1 MHAPDVARAV
11 EAAASTAS
19 ELGLTVD
26 HAIVLNN
33 SNKLTVQ
40 LVPCDVVARVAH
52 VGQEALQFEIDV
64 AQRLAAAGSPVA
76 APEPRVEPRAYLR
89 DGFVLTLWTHYEPI
103 APRQLVSSFEYATA
117 LAQLHAGLR
126 GLDVAMPHF
135 TDRVAEAQHAVADRD
150 HTPGLAESDRAL
162 LSETLRARRR
172 AIGDHGG
179 NEQPLHGEPHPGNV
193 LRAGRGLVFID
204 FETCC
209 RGPVE
214 FDLAHVPEAV
224 TASYGHIDEE
234 LLLECR
240 VLVLAMVAAW
250 RCEAGDQLPNGDEA
264 RDRLLR
270 ALREG
275 PPWPTLDVVTPP
287 AT

>member
-1 MHAPDVARAV
+1 MHASDITRAV
-11 EAAASTAS
+11 EAATATAS
-19 ELGLTVD
+19 QLGLSVD

-33 SNKLTVQ
+33 SNKLTLH

-64 AQRLAAAGSPVA
+64 AQRLVAAGSPVA
-76 APEPRVEPRAYLR
+76 ALEPRVEPRAYRR

-103 APRQLVSSFEYATA
+103 PSGRVVSPEYASA

-126 GLDVAMPHF
+126 TLDVAMPHF

-150 HTPGLAESDRAL
+150 HTPALADSDRAL
-162 LSETLRARRR
+162 LSEILRTRRR
-172 AIGDHGG
+172 AIGDYGG

-193 LRAGRGLVFID
+193 LRSGRGLVFVD

-209 RGPVE
+209 RGPLE

-224 TASYGHIDEE
+224 SASYGHVEAA
-234 LLLECR
+234 LLLDCR

-250 RCEAGDQLPNGDEA
+250 RCEAGDQLPNRDEA

-270 ALREG
+270 ALRNG
-275 PPWPTLDVVTPP
+275 PPWPTLDAVTPP

>member
-126 GLDVAMPHF
+126 TLDVAMPHF
-135 TDRVAEAQHAVADRD
+135 TDRVAEAQ
-150 HTPGLAESDRAL
+150 
-162 LSETLRARRR
+162 RAR
-172 AIGDHGG
+172 
-179 NEQPLHGEPHPGNV
+179 
-193 LRAGRGLVFID
+193 
-204 FETCC
+204 C
-209 RGPVE
+209 RP
-214 FDLAHVPEAV
+214 
-224 TASYGHIDEE
+224 
-234 LLLECR
+234 
-240 VLVLAMVAAW
+240 
-250 RCEAGDQLPNGDEA
+250 
-264 RDRLLR
+264 
-270 ALREG
+270 
-275 PPWPTLDVVTPP
+275 
-287 AT
+287 